1 MNMMESAK
9 PAEDDTAL
17 PVSERIRAR
26 ILNANQRFH
35 ANDNIASF
43 IAPGETDALLDEVAA
58 KMKGVL
64 ESLVIDTESDHNTHD
79 TARRVAKMYLTEV
92 FRGRYVAAPPVTEF
106 PNAER
111 LNELMIVGPITVRSA
126 CSHHFCPIMGR
137 LWIGLMPNE
146 HSNLIGL
153 SKYSRLAEWIM
164 SRPQIQEEAITQM
177 AELLMTKV
185 SPDGLAVIMEADH
198 FCMHW
203 RGVKDSETK
212 MVNSEMRGS
221 FLKNSALRREFLSLI
236 NLKN

>member
-79 TARRVAKMYLTEV
+79 TARRVNIAKVNPSLLLKYATKATLDPFNCSGHASMAL
-92 FRGRYVAAPPVTEF
+92 
-106 PNAER
+106 
-111 LNELMIVGPITVRSA
+111 LNELIATA
-126 CSHHFCPIMGR
+126 
-137 LWIGLMPNE
+137 
-146 HSNLIGL
+146 
-153 SKYSRLAEWIM
+153 
-164 SRPQIQEEAITQM
+164 
-177 AELLMTKV
+177 
-185 SPDGLAVIMEADH
+185 AV
-198 FCMHW
+198 
-203 RGVKDSETK
+203 
-212 MVNSEMRGS
+212 VNR
-221 FLKNSALRREFLSLI
+221 NS
-236 NLKN
+236 